1 MRIYEGIDLG
11 AMLTRSCSSV
21 PDKVAIIDGGRR
33 ITYQELQELVTA
45 LAFSLLSMGLRKGDR
60 VAIYMPNSVELISIF
75 YALQKIG
82 VIVAWVNPNYRKAEA
97 GFIIKNSGAKAV
109 AIFREWEGYDYLKA
123 VEEIRDSTPA
133 LEKVILVG
141 EGEAEN
147 IYLFDDLI
155 KKGHG
160 LSSPEV
166 EIIPDQDL
174 AMLIYTS
181 GTTGKPKGAMI
192 THYQSI
198 RAGYQYS
205 LGVNAG
211 ANDIFLGVLP
221 MSHSYGC
228 GALLIQP
235 FLLQATLVLMDKF
248 SPEEALSLI
257 EMERVTVKP
266 AAPAHY
272 ILLLNNPSLAKY
284 DISSLRA
291 GMIAGQVAPEGL
303 ITQVEKEMGVYLTS
317 FWGASEVGPGLGI
330 ICPYPSPLEIREAYI
345 GKPIKDTRVKVVDP
359 ETREELG
366 PGEIGELVLSG
377 WHVMKGYWQNPEETS
392 RQIIDG
398 WLHMGDLVSRE
409 KNGYFRIYGR
419 IKDLINRGGYKIYPV
434 ELESLLGEHPCIQ
447 EVCVVATP
455 NPVLG
460 ESTCACVVPKPGK
473 TLNLKSIRDFLKDKV
488 ASHKLPDELCI
499 MDSFPKLSG
508 GVKLNKFGKGGIA
521 EYARNDKAREKYRN

>member
-266 AAPAHY
+266 AGPAHY
-272 ILLLNNPSLAKY
+272 IILLNNPSLAKY

-330 ICPYPSPLEIREAYI
+330 ICPYPSPLEIR
-345 GKPIKDTRVKVVDP
+345 
-359 ETREELG
+359 
-366 PGEIGELVLSG
+366 
-377 WHVMKGYWQNPEETS
+377 
-392 RQIIDG
+392 
-398 WLHMGDLVSRE
+398 
-409 KNGYFRIYGR
+409 
-419 IKDLINRGGYKIYPV
+419 
-434 ELESLLGEHPCIQ
+434 
-447 EVCVVATP
+447 
-455 NPVLG
+455 
-460 ESTCACVVPKPGK
+460 
-473 TLNLKSIRDFLKDKV
+473 
-488 ASHKLPDELCI
+488 
-499 MDSFPKLSG
+499 
-508 GVKLNKFGKGGIA
+508 
-521 EYARNDKAREKYRN
+521 